1 EKNRVFLSVAF
12 LAELTEQKVT
22 LAVPSPYLNKFNRN
36 IRKVQ
41 KLFLAATGINYQVL
55 IQEGNQ

>member
-12 LAELTEQKVT
+12 LAELTEQKAI

-41 KLFLAATGINYQVL
+41 KLFLTATGINYQVL